1 MTLIADIFT
10 AKKHLPVHVTHD
22 GMELLETT
30 LATEKTN
37 DTLFVE
43 IGDDVA
49 STPDNVKT
57 LFQESFPNILEEA
70 VEEECEYIQFY
81 I

>member
-1 MTLIADIFT
+1 MTLIKDTFT

-30 LATEKTN
+30 LAAVKTN
-37 DTLFVE
+37 GTLFVE

-49 STPDNVKT
+49 STPDNLRT
-57 LFQESFPNILEEA
+57 LLQESFPNILEA
-70 VEEECEYIQFY
+70 AIEEECEYIQFY

>member
-1 MTLIADIFT
+1 MKLIKDTCT
-10 AKKHLPVHVTHD
+10 AKKHIPVHVYHD

-30 LATEKTN
+30 LGTEKTN
-37 DTLFVE
+37 DSLLVE

-49 STPDNVKT
+49 STPYTEKE
-57 LFQESFPNILEEA
+57 LLQESFPDLLEA
-70 VEEECEYIQFY
+70 AIEEECEYIQFY